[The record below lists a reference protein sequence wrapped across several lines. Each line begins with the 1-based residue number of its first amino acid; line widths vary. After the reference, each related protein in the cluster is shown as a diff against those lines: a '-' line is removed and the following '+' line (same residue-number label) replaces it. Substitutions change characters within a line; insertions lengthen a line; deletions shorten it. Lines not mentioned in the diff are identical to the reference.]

1 MSYYKDLAI
10 DAANAERSRRGRR
23 ANNRGKDFERLVAER
38 LNGKRIGQF
47 GSKVDVSV
55 AATEMMQGLAIQCKV
70 GKSFPLRL
78 QVLLESIPTRG
89 DEIAVVVCGDSPG
102 AGTKRKAMAILSLD
116 DLATLLELRR

>member
-1 MSYYKDLAI
+1 MLF
-10 DAANAERSRRGRR
+10 RSR
-23 ANNRGKDFERLVAER
+23 ANNRGKDFERIVSAR

-55 AATEMMQGLAIQCKV
+55 PATDLMQGLAVQCKV

-78 QVLLESIPTRG
+78 QALLDSIPTRG

-102 AGTKRKAMAILSLD
+102 AGTRRKAMAILSLD
-116 DLATLLELRR
+116 DLATLIELRR

>member
-1 MSYYKDLAI
+1 VSYYKDEAI
-10 DAANAERSRRGRR
+10 DIANAERSRRGKR
-23 ANNRGKDFERLVAER
+23 ANNRGKDFERTVADR

-70 GKSFPLRL
+70 GQSFPLRL
-78 QVLLESIPTRG
+78 QALLESIPTRG

-102 AGTKRKAMAILSLD
+102 AGVRRKAMAIMSLD
-116 DLATLLELRR
+116 DLATLIELRR